1 MEPVTT
7 QGALSASYTLAISF
21 GVIGFL
27 LVAIATMVAR
37 HYINTL
43 NRIEKSLEKI
53 DSRVSALEKFS
64 IETRFN
70 LEKNDDITSRLE
82 KETERIHSEMLSKL
96 RVMQG

>member
-1 MEPVTT
+1 MILLETT
-7 QGALSASYTLAISF
+7 IVNGALSADWTLAISF

-43 NRIEKSLEKI
+43 NGIEKSLEKI
-53 DSRVSALEKFS
+53 DSRVTELEKFS

-70 LEKNDDITSRLE
+70 LEKNNET
-82 KETERIHSEMLSKL
+82 TERQNQIHPI
-96 RVMQG
+96 